1 MSELNSQKEE
11 YLITIYKLMSEGEKV
26 TNKSISTHL
35 DLAPSSVTEM
45 LKKLKEQGLVKD
57 NKENLL
63 TNEGVQITKNILSK
77 HRLWEYFLEKE
88 LEFSWKDV
96 HSVANA
102 LQSVTNDELLDKLNA
117 YLGYPDYCPHGSV
130 IFINNEKTPRHLVKM
145 NQASPETSYTV
156 ERIRDQREL
165 LDYCESMDIKI
176 GSKIKLLAYDSFD
189 NTVIIE
195 SKGQKK
201 RISPKASKDIYL
213 RELKFD
219 WNKLNILG
227 KI

>member
-1 MSELNSQKEE
+1 MPAMNPQKEE
-11 YLITIYKLMSEGEKV
+11 YLIAIFKLMGEGEKV

-57 NKENLL
+57 SKENIL
-63 TNEGVQITKNILSK
+63 TDEGMQITKKILSK

-96 HSVANA
+96 HPQANA
-102 LQSVTNDELLDKLNA
+102 LQSVTNDELLDKLNV

-130 IFINNEKTPRHLVKM
+130 IFINNENTPRHLVKM
-145 NQASPETSYTV
+145 NQASPGTSYTV
-156 ERIRDQREL
+156 KRIRDQREL
-165 LDYCESMDIKI
+165 LNYCESMDIEI
-176 GSKIKLLAYDSFD
+176 GSKLKLLAYDSFD

-195 SKGQKK
+195 SNGQKK

-219 WNKLNILG
+219 
-227 KI
+227 

>member
-1 MSELNSQKEE
+1 MPAMNPQKEE
-11 YLITIYKLMSEGEKV
+11 YLIAIFKLMGEGEKV

-57 NKENLL
+57 SKENIL
-63 TNEGVQITKNILSK
+63 TDEGMQITKKILSK

-96 HSVANA
+96 HPQANA
-102 LQSVTNDELLDKLNA
+102 LQSVTNDELLDKLNV
-117 YLGYPDYCPHGSV
+117 YLGYPYYCPHGSV
-130 IFINNEKTPRHLVKM
+130 IFINNENTPRHLVKM
-145 NQASPETSYTV
+145 NQASPGTSYTV
-156 ERIRDQREL
+156 KRIRDQREL
-165 LDYCESMDIKI
+165 LDYCESMDIEI
-176 GSKIKLLAYDSFD
+176 DSKLKLLAYDSFD

-195 SKGQKK
+195 SNGQKK

-219 WNKLNILG
+219 
-227 KI
+227 

>member
-1 MSELNSQKEE
+1 MTNMNPQKED
-11 YLITIYKLMSEGEKV
+11 YLITIFKLMGEGEKV

-35 DLAPSSVTEM
+35 NLAPPSVTEM
-45 LKKLKEQGLVKD
+45 LKKLKKEGLVTD
-57 NKENLL
+57 DKENQL
-63 TNEGVQITKNILSK
+63 TEEGIKVTKKLLSK
-77 HRLWEYFLEKE
+77 HRLWEYFLENE
-88 LEFSWKDV
+88 LGFSWKDI
-96 HSVANA
+96 HPIAND
-102 LQSVTNDELLDKLNA
+102 LQSVTNDDLLDKLNA

-219 WNKLNILG
+219 
-227 KI
+227 

>member
-1 MSELNSQKEE
+1 MMPAMNPQKEE
-11 YLITIYKLMSEGEKV
+11 YLIAIFKLMGEGEKV

-57 NKENLL
+57 SKENIL
-63 TNEGVQITKNILSK
+63 TDEGMQITKKILSK

-96 HSVANA
+96 HPQANA
-102 LQSVTNDELLDKLNA
+102 LQSVTNDELLDKLNV

-130 IFINNEKTPRHLVKM
+130 IFINNENTPRHLVKM
-145 NQASPETSYTV
+145 NQASPGTSYTV
-156 ERIRDQREL
+156 KRIRDQREL
-165 LDYCESMDIKI
+165 LNYCESMDIEI
-176 GSKIKLLAYDSFD
+176 GSKLKLLAYDSFD

-195 SKGQKK
+195 SNGQKK

-219 WNKLNILG
+219 
-227 KI
+227 